1 MPELREEDGSH
12 PKIRRRSPRR
22 LPGLRRG
29 GQEAHLFAGL
39 PVQGDRLVR
48 HRLRRQE
55 GRRSP
60 RIEVQIGG
68 QERRGRR
75 QGREVRQ
82 GGFLGF
88 RREQRREGGE
98 GREERKIRR
107 GGIEE
112 LR

>member
-1 MPELREEDGSH
+1 MPELREEDRGH
-12 PKIRRRSPRR
+12 PTFRGRSPRR

-55 GRRSP
+55 GGRPPRVEVEIGRQGRRW
-60 RIEVQIGG
+60 
-68 QERRGRR
+68 RR
-75 QGREVRQ
+75 QGGKIRQ
-82 GGFLGF
+82 GRFSRSWG
-88 RREQRREGGE
+88 EQRREGGE

-107 GGIEE
+107 V
-112 LR
+112 